1 MDQVTSGDK
10 WLRTLLRII
19 AEIVVI
25 ILRAVTQVIIDIVR
39 IIIGVLEQFTKDV
52 WISILLVII
61 TVIKGILRIIWDVVC
76 RLYKAISPPVYE
88 IVSVRLQRHP
98 RAVAS
103 CILVL
108 TILLLCSIII
118 CFSTLLLEF

>member
-39 IIIGVLEQFTKDV
+39 IIIGVLERFTKDV

-61 TVIKGILRIIWDVVC
+61 TVIKGILRILWDVVC

>member
-118 CFSTLLLEF
+118 CFSTLLLGF

>member
-39 IIIGVLEQFTKDV
+39 IIIGVLERFTKDV